1 MLKHTWLTVFNSLF
15 PQQQKF
21 LFKQSGWQVCSFL
34 CNGLVLNPKVPM
46 FDKFDISTI
55 FLDMKPWNPQMCLKS
70 STVLG
75 ANLSSTSISSIRKK
89 NYVKTFQDFETLK
102 DFNWLISMG
111 KKLCEQYICFSF
123 KTNFISKDIWMFFST
138 QILSRQTHVS
148 VWQKETNVCHSRR
161 YGNFY

>member
-15 PQQQKF
+15 PHQQKF
-21 LFKQSGWQVCSFL
+21 LVKQSVLFL
-34 CNGLVLNPKVPM
+34 CNGLVFNPKDPM
-46 FDKFDISTI
+46 FDKFDISTS

-89 NYVKTFQDFETLK
+89 NYVKTLK

-123 KTNFISKDIWMFFST
+123 KANFISKDIWMFFST